1 MFKIKVL
8 RLEGGKKTP
17 RALDH
22 TTRMRE
28 DVEGV
33 KSQKVT

>member
-8 RLEGGKKTP
+8 RLEEKIKMS

-28 DVEGV
+28 VVEGV